1 MKIRFYN
8 FSILLKLNK
17 LLKMYKLFFILFI
30 ICLYAR
36 FNIFTYITEKHGHTE
51 VKLTRLVEKCCL
63 KLAKFKL
70 DIKFLITCKRKNLI
84 PVFVKPKLAINVNQ
98 KTRNKIMNTLIE
110 AELKNKYKEK
120 KRLTQELKENKS
132 ILYSKLSFISKILM
146 NYKLR
151 KTLKGKYK
159 KWSTTHKED

>member
-132 ILYSKLSFISKILM
+132 ILYSKLSSFFQDF
-146 NYKLR
+146 NKLQTTQNIKR
-151 KTLKGKYK
+151 KM
-159 KWSTTHKED
+159 

>member
-1 MKIRFYN
+1 
-8 FSILLKLNK
+8 
-17 LLKMYKLFFILFI
+17 MYKLFFILFI

-36 FNIFTYITEKHGHTE
+36 FNVFTYITEKYGHTE
-51 VKLTRLVEKCCL
+51 VKLTRLVEKYCL

-70 DIKFLITCKRKNLI
+70 DITFLITCKRKNLI
-84 PVFVKPKLAINVNQ
+84 PVFMKPKLAININQ

-132 ILYSKLSFISKILM
+132 ILYSKLSFFFQDF
-146 NYKLR
+146 NKLQTTQNIKR
-151 KTLKGKYK
+151 KM
-159 KWSTTHKED
+159 